1 MILKSVF
8 IIAIVAVTMIGVM
21 VPSVFA
27 ELYVSEIN
35 DYVILI
41 DDSWVVEEDVEN
53 QTMFVQGDSL
63 PIIAY
68 TILHDDV
75 DYDSLGS
82 SSGVPATSYSDS
94 AIPRTG
100 YETAMNR
107 VITNMLYSSASSDY
121 NQKYAG
127 TVVIDGKTAYQVA
140 ATYNVGSNPCSA
152 VMTILPKDNSSWALY
167 GLACGDNHTEKISD
181 FQLYSKSFK
190 FDLLAKERQLELEEE
205 QRKEYQVKLEQQ
217 KKLNEKLD
225 QERQR
230 QELLEKQEKLEQQQE
245 KERQEKFQ
253 QEKERQ
259 EWIKKSLFPPSN
271 YMGYPFQV
279 TGLDPYDPYEEGGLQ
294 PSMYQSYLIEN
305 TDYHLYVSAR
315 NIPASGYSDVT
326 LDTRFEIARSEA
338 AMELY
343 RPDTVIEKN
352 PLEGETC
359 ARITGHFPYQYD
371 RLVQSYVCTKMDYV
385 LTAQLIGSAYGDAKY
400 HQQALKDFTIY
411 SLNNLEKMH
420 ETSKENGGGCLIATA
435 TYGSEM
441 APQVQLLRE
450 LRDNQL
456 LQTES
461 GTQFMGTFN
470 DIYYSFSPTIA
481 DMERDNPLFKEAV
494 KLAITPMI
502 SSLSLM
508 ENAESESEV
517 LSIGLSVIMLNL
529 AMYLGVP
536 AIVIIGIRKRLTFS

>member
-1 MILKSVF
+1 MILKPVF
-8 IIAIVAVTMIGVM
+8 IIAIVAVAMIGVM

-41 DDSWVVEEDVEN
+41 DDSWVVVEDVEN

-75 DYDSLGS
+75 DYDSLGG

-100 YETAMNR
+100 YETAMFR
-107 VITNMLYSSASSDY
+107 TITNMLYSYPFPSDY
-121 NQKYAG
+121 DQKFAD

-217 KKLNEKLD
+217 KKLNEKLY

-271 YMGYPFQV
+271 YMGYPFQL

-294 PSMYQSYLIEN
+294 PRMSQSYLIEN
-305 TDYHLYVSAR
+305 TDYHLSIHATNYHRYYSELDSRFESAR
-315 NIPASGYSDVT
+315 GDATMQLYS
-326 LDTRFEIARSEA
+326 
-338 AMELY
+338 
-343 RPDTVIEKN
+343 PDTIIEKN

-359 ARITGHFPYQYD
+359 AKITGHFPNQYD

-435 TYGSEM
+435 TYGSEL
-441 APQVQLLRE
+441 APQVQQLRE

-456 LQTES
+456 MNTES
-461 GTQFMGTFN
+461 GSAFMETFN

-481 DMERDNPLFKEAV
+481 DMEREHPMFKEAV

-508 ENAESESEV
+508 ENANSESEV
-517 LSIGLSVIMLNL
+517 LSIGISVIVLNL
-529 AMYLGVP
+529 GMYLGVP
-536 AIVIIGIRKRLTFS
+536 AIVIVGIKKKLD